1 MSQKTLADGS
11 RAATAAIDAAGASAA
26 SPKRWWIL
34 AVVAVAQLMVVLD
47 ATIVNIALP
56 SAQTDLG
63 FSDGSRQWIVT
74 AYALAFASLLLLG
87 GRIADLFGRKPAF
100 LVGVVGFA
108 GASALGGAANG
119 FTMLVTARALQGAF
133 GALLAPAALSLLNT
147 TFTDARE
154 RARAFSVYGAIA
166 GAGGAVG
173 LLLGGVLTDT
183 LDWRWTLYVNVAIA
197 VVAFAGGWI
206 LLDNHRDAAN
216 ARLDVPGTVLVAAGL
231 FSLVYGFSN
240 AETHDWESPLTWGF
254 LIAGGVLLAAFAWWQ
269 TRAAHP
275 LLPLRILLD
284 RNRAASYL
292 AVLIS
297 GAGMFGVFLFL
308 TYYLQLNLGFS
319 PTKTGVAFLPMVGA
333 LMVTAQA
340 GTTVLLPRIG
350 PKAVIPLGFAIATA
364 GMAWLTGI
372 GLGSHYA
379 AAVLP
384 QLIVIGVG
392 LGLVMPTAM
401 QLATGGVAAQDA
413 GVASATVNAMQ
424 QVGGSIGTAL
434 LNTLAAT
441 AATNYLSGRDA
452 TSKLVRAQATIE
464 SYTTA
469 FWWSAGLFA
478 AGTVIAF
485 LLYRRGVPQQDAD
498 AAPVVHM

>member
-1 MSQKTLADGS
+1 MSQKTLTDG
-11 RAATAAIDAAGASAA
+11 TQQGAVEAPPEA

-34 AVVAVAQLMVVLD
+34 AVIAVAQLMVVLD
-47 ATIVNIALP
+47 ATIVNIAMP
-56 SAQTDLG
+56 SAQADLG
-63 FSDGSRQWIVT
+63 FSDGNRQWIVT

-87 GRIADLFGRKPAF
+87 GRIADLFGRKTAF
-100 LVGVVGFA
+100 LIGVVGFA
-108 GASALGGAANG
+108 GVSALGGAANG
-119 FTMLVTARALQGAF
+119 FGMLVTARALQGAF

-147 TFTDARE
+147 TFTDAKE

-173 LLLGGVLTDT
+173 LLLGGVLTDAF
-183 LDWRWTLYVNVAIA
+183 DWRWTLYVNVAIA
-197 VVAFAGGWI
+197 VVAFAGGW
-206 LLDNHRDAAN
+206 LLLGSHRDAAG
-216 ARLDVPGTVLVAAGL
+216 AKLDVPGTALVAGGL
-231 FSLVYGFSN
+231 FALVYGFSN
-240 AETHDWESPLTWGF
+240 AETHDWGSPLTWGF
-254 LIAGGVLLAAFAWWQ
+254 LLAGGLLLTAFAWWQ

-284 RNRAASYL
+284 RDRAAAFL

-308 TYYLQLNLGFS
+308 TYYLQIDLGFS

-333 LMVTAQA
+333 LMVAAQL

-372 GLGSHYA
+372 GIGSHYA
-379 AAVLP
+379 SAVLP
-384 QLIVIGVG
+384 QVIVIGAG
-392 LGLVMPTAM
+392 LGLVMPPAM
-401 QLATGGVAAQDA
+401 QLATGGVAAEDA

-434 LNTLAAT
+434 LNTLAAS
-441 AATNYLSGRDA
+441 AATAYLSGRDA
-452 TSKLVRAQATIE
+452 TSRLVRAQATIE

-469 FWWSAGLFA
+469 FWWSAVFFA
-478 AGTVIAF
+478 AGAGIAF
-485 LLYRRGVPQQDAD
+485 LLHRRGVPRQDAG

>member
-1 MSQKTLADGS
+1 MPEKTLIDSAPG
-11 RAATAAIDAAGASAA
+11 RAVQEPPAA
-26 SPKRWWIL
+26 SPRRWWIL

-56 SAQTDLG
+56 SAQADLG
-63 FSDGSRQWIVT
+63 FSDGNRQWIVT

-87 GRIADLFGRKPAF
+87 GRLADLFGRKPAF
-100 LVGVVGFA
+100 LIGVLGFA
-108 GASALGGAANG
+108 AASALGGAATS
-119 FTMLVTARALQGAF
+119 FEMLVTARALQGVF

-173 LLLGGVLTDT
+173 LLLGGVLTDA
-183 LDWRWTLYVNVAIA
+183 LDWRWTLFVNVPIA
-197 VVAFAGGWI
+197 VLALIGGWM
-206 LLDNHRDAAN
+206 LLSNHRDAAN
-216 ARLDVPGTVLVAAGL
+216 SRLDVPGTILVAAGL
-231 FSLVYGFSN
+231 FAVVYGFSN
-240 AETHDWESPLTWGF
+240 AETHDWSSPRTWGF
-254 LIAGGVLLAAFAWWQ
+254 LLAGGVLLTAFAWWQ

-284 RNRAASYL
+284 RNRSASFL

-308 TYYLQLNLGFS
+308 TYYLQLVLGFS

-333 LMVTAQA
+333 LMVTAQL
-340 GTTVLLPRIG
+340 GTTVLVPRIG
-350 PKAVIPLGFAIATA
+350 PKAVIPLGFAVSTA

-372 GLGSHYA
+372 GIGSDYVSS
-379 AAVLP
+379 VLP
-384 QLIVIGVG
+384 QLVVIGVG
-392 LGLVMPTAM
+392 LGLVMPPAM
-401 QLATGGVAAQDA
+401 QLATGGVAAEDA

-434 LNTLAAT
+434 LSTLAAS
-441 AATNYLSGRDA
+441 AATDYLAGKDA
-452 TSKLVRAQATIE
+452 TNKLVQAQATIE

-478 AGTVIAF
+478 AGAVITFALF
-485 LLYRRGVPQQDAD
+485 RRGVPEQDD
-498 AAPVVHM
+498 SAAPVVHM

>member
-1 MSQKTLADGS
+1 MPHKTLADGS
-11 RAATAAIDAAGASAA
+11 PAGTLQTAPAEA
-26 SPKRWWIL
+26 PPRRWWVL
-34 AVVAVAQLMVVLD
+34 AVIATAQLMVVLD

-56 SAQTDLG
+56 SAQADLG
-63 FSDGSRQWIVT
+63 FSDGNRQWIVT

-100 LVGVVGFA
+100 LAGVVGFA
-108 GASALGGAANG
+108 AASALGGAANG

-173 LLLGGVLTDT
+173 LLLGGVLTDAF
-183 LDWRWTLYVNVAIA
+183 DWRWTLYVNVAIA
-197 VVAFAGGWI
+197 VLAFTGGWV
-206 LLDNHRDAAN
+206 LLGSHRDAAG
-216 ARLDVPGTVLVAAGL
+216 AKLDVPGTVLVAAGL
-231 FSLVYGFSN
+231 FSVVYGFSN
-240 AETHDWESPLTWGF
+240 AETHDWDSPLTWGF
-254 LIAGGVLLAAFAWWQ
+254 LIAGGLLLTAFAWWQ

-284 RNRAASYL
+284 RDRAASFL

-319 PTKTGVAFLPMVGA
+319 PTRTGAAFLPMVGA
-333 LMVTAQA
+333 LMVTAQL

-350 PKAVIPLGFAIATA
+350 PKAVIPLGFAIAA
-364 GMAWLTGI
+364 VGMAWLTGI
-372 GLGSHYA
+372 DVGSHYVS
-379 AAVLP
+379 AVLP
-384 QLIVIGVG
+384 QLVVTGVG
-392 LGLVMPTAM
+392 LGLVMPPAM
-401 QLATGGVAAQDA
+401 QLATGGVAAEDA

-434 LNTLAAT
+434 LNTLAAS
-441 AATNYLSGRDA
+441 AATDYLAGRDA
-452 TSKLVRAQATIE
+452 TSRLVRARATIE

-469 FWWSAGLFA
+469 FWWSAGFFA
-478 AGTVIAF
+478 AGAVIAF
-485 LLYRRGVPQQDAD
+485 LLHRRGAPTQDAG

>member
-1 MSQKTLADGS
+1 MPEKTLTGS
-11 RAATAAIDAAGASAA
+11 AREGAVEAPPTAS
-26 SPKRWWIL
+26 SKRWWIL
-34 AVVAVAQLMVVLD
+34 AIIAVAQLMVVLD

-56 SAQTDLG
+56 SAQADLG
-63 FSDGSRQWIVT
+63 FSDGNRQWIVT

-100 LVGVVGFA
+100 LIGVAGFA
-108 GASALGGAANG
+108 GASVLGGAATG
-119 FTMLVTARALQGAF
+119 FEMLVVARALQGAF

-173 LLLGGVLTDT
+173 LLLGGILTDA
-183 LDWRWTLYVNVAIA
+183 LDWRWTLFVNVPIA
-197 VVAFAGGWI
+197 ALALVGGW
-206 LLDNHRDAAN
+206 LLLSNHRDAAN
-216 ARLDVPGTVLVAAGL
+216 SKLDVPGTLLVAGGL
-231 FSLVYGFSN
+231 FGLVYGFSN
-240 AETHDWESPLTWGF
+240 AETHDWGSPQSWGY
-254 LIAGGVLLAAFAWWQ
+254 LLAGGVLLAAFAWWQ
-269 TRAAHP
+269 TRAPHP

-284 RNRAASYL
+284 RNRGASFL
-292 AVLIS
+292 AVLVS

-333 LMVTAQA
+333 LMVAAQL
-340 GTTVLLPRIG
+340 GTTVLLPRMG
-350 PKAVIPLGFAIATA
+350 PKALVPLGFGIATA

-372 GLGSHYA
+372 GVGSSYVS
-379 AAVLP
+379 AVLP
-384 QLIVIGVG
+384 QLIVIGAG
-392 LGLVMPTAM
+392 LGLVMPTTM
-401 QLATGGVAAQDA
+401 QLATGGVAAEDA

-424 QVGGSIGTAL
+424 QAGGSIGTAL
-434 LNTLAAT
+434 LNTLAAS
-441 AATNYLSGRDA
+441 AAADYLAGKDA
-452 TSKLVRAQATIE
+452 TSRMVQAQATIE

-469 FWWSAGLFA
+469 FWWSAGFFA
-478 AGTVIAF
+478 AGALIAF
-485 LLYRRGVPQQDAD
+485 LLFRRGVPEEDAS

>member
-11 RAATAAIDAAGASAA
+11 RTGAAAKAAAGASA
-26 SPKRWWIL
+26 KRWWIL

-56 SAQTDLG
+56 SAQADLG
-63 FSDGSRQWIVT
+63 FSDGNRQWVVT

-100 LVGVVGFA
+100 LTGVVGFA
-108 GASALGGAANG
+108 AASALGGAANG

-173 LLLGGVLTDT
+173 LLLGGVLTDA

-197 VVAFAGGWI
+197 VVAFAGGWT
-206 LLDNHRDAAN
+206 LLGSHRDAAG
-216 ARLDVPGTVLVAAGL
+216 AKLDVPGTVLVASGL

-240 AETHDWESPLTWGF
+240 AETHDWGSPLTWGF
-254 LIAGGVLLAAFAWWQ
+254 LIAGGLLLAAFAWWQ

-275 LLPLRILLD
+275 LLSLRILLD
-284 RNRAASYL
+284 RDRGAAFL

-319 PTKTGVAFLPMVGA
+319 PTRTGVAFLPMVGA
-333 LMVTAQA
+333 LMVAAQV

-350 PKAVIPLGFAIATA
+350 PKAVIPLGFAVATA

-372 GLGSHYA
+372 GVGSHYTGD
-379 AAVLP
+379 VLP
-384 QLIVIGVG
+384 QLVVTGLG
-392 LGLVMPTAM
+392 LGLVMPPAM
-401 QLATGGVAAQDA
+401 QLATSGVAAEDA

-434 LNTLAAT
+434 LNTLAAS
-441 AATNYLSGRDA
+441 AATAYLAGRDA
-452 TSKLVRAQATIE
+452 TSGLVRAQATIE

-469 FWWSAGLFA
+469 FWWSAGFFA
-478 AGTVIAF
+478 AGAVLAF
-485 LLYRRGVPQQDAD
+485 LLHRRGVPRQDPA

>member
-1 MSQKTLADGS
+1 MSEKTLTDDVRVGAVTAPPADS
-11 RAATAAIDAAGASAA
+11 S
-26 SPKRWWIL
+26 SKRWWIL

-56 SAQTDLG
+56 SAQADLG
-63 FSDGSRQWIVT
+63 FSDGNRQWIVT

-87 GRIADLFGRKPAF
+87 GRIADLFGRKTAF

-108 GASALGGAANG
+108 AVSALGGAANG
-119 FTMLVTARALQGAF
+119 FGMLVTARALQGAF

-147 TFTDARE
+147 TFTDAKE

-173 LLLGGVLTDT
+173 LLLGGVLTDAF
-183 LDWRWTLYVNVAIA
+183 DWRWTLYVNVAIA
-197 VVAFAGGWI
+197 VVAFAGGMA
-206 LLDNHRDAAN
+206 LLHNHRDAEN
-216 ARLDVPGTVLVAAGL
+216 SKLDVPGTVLVASGL
-231 FSLVYGFSN
+231 FALVYGFSN
-240 AETHDWESPLTWGF
+240 AETHDWGSPLTWGF
-254 LIAGGVLLAAFAWWQ
+254 LIAGGLLLAAFAWWQ
-269 TRAAHP
+269 TKTSHP
-275 LLPLRILLD
+275 LLPLGILLD
-284 RNRAASYL
+284 RSRGASFL

-297 GAGMFGVFLFL
+297 AGGMFGVFLFL

-319 PTKTGVAFLPMVGA
+319 PTKTGVSFLPMVAA
-333 LMVTAQA
+333 LMVAAQL
-340 GTTVLLPRIG
+340 GTTVLLPRVG
-350 PKAVIPLGFAIATA
+350 PKVLVPLGFAIAAA

-372 GLGSHYA
+372 GIGSSYTS
-379 AAVLP
+379 AVLP
-384 QLIVIGVG
+384 QVIIVGFG
-392 LGLVMPTAM
+392 LGLVMPVTM
-401 QLATGGVAAQDA
+401 QLATGGVTADEA

-434 LNTLAAT
+434 LNTLAAS
-441 AATNYLSGRDA
+441 AATDYLAGRDA
-452 TSKLVRAQATIE
+452 TSKLVQAQATIE

-478 AGTVIAF
+478 AGAVIAF
-485 LLYRRGVPQQDAD
+485 LLFRPGVPEQDAG

>member
-1 MSQKTLADGS
+1 MSSKTLTDGA
-11 RAATAAIDAAGASAA
+11 RTGTGQAPPDASTR
-26 SPKRWWIL
+26 KWWIL
-34 AVVAVAQLMVVLD
+34 AVVALAQLMVVLD

-56 SAQTDLG
+56 SAQADLG
-63 FSDGSRQWIVT
+63 FSDGNRQWIVT

-87 GRIADLFGRKPAF
+87 GRTADLFGRKTAF

-108 GASALGGAANG
+108 AVSALGGAAAN
-119 FTMLVTARALQGAF
+119 FEMLVTARALQGAF

-147 TFTDARE
+147 TFTDAKE
-154 RARAFSVYGAIA
+154 RAKAFSVYGAIA

-173 LLLGGVLTDT
+173 LLLGGILTDA

-197 VVAFAGGWI
+197 VLAFAGGWV
-206 LLDNHRDAAN
+206 LLANHRDAAN
-216 ARLDVPGTVLVAAGL
+216 SKLDVPGTVLVAAGL

-240 AETHDWESPLTWGF
+240 AETHDWDSPLTWGF

-284 RNRAASYL
+284 RNRAASFL

-319 PTKTGVAFLPMVGA
+319 PTRTGVAFLPMVGA
-333 LMVTAQA
+333 LMVTAQV
-340 GTTVLLPRIG
+340 GTTVLVPRIG
-350 PKAVIPLGFAIATA
+350 PKAVIPLGFAIAAA

-372 GLGSHYA
+372 GVGSSYTS
-379 AAVLP
+379 AVLP

-392 LGLVMPTAM
+392 LGLVMPPAM
-401 QLATGGVAAQDA
+401 QMATGGVAAEDA

-434 LNTLAAT
+434 LSTLASS
-441 AATNYLSGRDA
+441 AATDYLAGRDA
-452 TSKLVRAQATIE
+452 TSELVQAQATIE

-478 AGTVIAF
+478 TGAVIAF
-485 LLYRRGVPQQDAD
+485 ALFRRGVPQQDAD

>member
-1 MSQKTLADGS
+1 MSQKTLAESS
-11 RAATAAIDAAGASAA
+11 RAGAPATERGEA
-26 SPKRWWIL
+26 SPRRWWIL
-34 AVVAVAQLMVVLD
+34 AVIAIAQLMVVLD

-56 SAQTDLG
+56 SAQSDLG

-108 GASALGGAANG
+108 LASALGGAANG
-119 FTMLVTARALQGAF
+119 FTMLVVARALQGAF

-173 LLLGGVLTDT
+173 LLLGGVLTDA

-206 LLDNHRDAAN
+206 LLGNHRDAAD
-216 ARLDVPGTVLVAAGL
+216 AKLDVPGTVLVASGL

-240 AETHDWESPLTWGF
+240 AESHDWGSPLTWGF
-254 LIAGGVLLAAFAWWQ
+254 LIAGGLLLTAFAWWQ

-284 RNRAASYL
+284 RDRAASFL
-292 AVLIS
+292 AVLIT

-333 LMVTAQA
+333 LMVAAQL
-340 GTTVLLPRIG
+340 GTTALVPRLG

-372 GLGSHYA
+372 GVGSHYVS
-379 AAVLP
+379 AVLP
-384 QLIVIGVG
+384 QLVVIGVG
-392 LGLVMPTAM
+392 LGLVMPPAM
-401 QLATGGVAAQDA
+401 QLATGGVAAEDA

-434 LNTLAAT
+434 LNTLAAS
-441 AATNYLSGRDA
+441 AATDYLTGRDA
-452 TSKLVRAQATIE
+452 TSELVRARATIE

-469 FWWSAGLFA
+469 FWWSAVLFG
-478 AGTVIAF
+478 AGAVIAF
-485 LLYRRGVPQQDAD
+485 LLYRRGVPKQDAN